1 MEILEKNIYPAEEKS
16 RYRKELADLAE
27 KEAKEEIKRKILEL
41 KEKTDNSMI
50 KAHLGLVDIE
60 QLADNDLVA
69 FNEAIVNN
77 NWKENCKDFNE
88 YFADF
93 MDYEK
98 EQRKKSGYAPFKD
111 SRCNFFTMI
120 KHYLID
126 KAIEDKLNN
135 EK

>member
-1 MEILEKNIYPAEEKS
+1 MESLDKIIYQGEEKS

-27 KEAKEEIKRKILEL
+27 KEAKERIKRKISDM
-41 KEKTDNSMI
+41 KDKTDNPMI
-50 KAHLGLVDIE
+50 KSHLGLVDVE

-93 MDYEK
+93 MDYEREEK
-98 EQRKKSGYAPFKD
+98 KKSGYVPFKD

-126 KAIEDKLNN
+126 KAIEEKLNK
-135 EK
+135 EE